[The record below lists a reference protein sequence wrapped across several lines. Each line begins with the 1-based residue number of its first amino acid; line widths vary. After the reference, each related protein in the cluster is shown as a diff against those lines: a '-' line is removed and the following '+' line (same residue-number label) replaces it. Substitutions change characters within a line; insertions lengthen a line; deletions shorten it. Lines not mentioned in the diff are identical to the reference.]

1 MAGSA
6 VRSDAPPL
14 TPVSWALLDSLPD
27 PARREVVA
35 HAHARRFGRG
45 DVVFREGDS
54 GDSLHLVESG
64 MFAIRV
70 SASDGE
76 ALTVN
81 VVSPGEFFGELA
93 LVRAAHTPRRTATVI
108 ALVPSTTLALA
119 GSAFMALRT
128 AHPSV
133 DQLVVAAL
141 AQRVE
146 ELGTRLLEALYVGVD
161 RRVYRRLL
169 ELAEV
174 CSRTSADGVIPV
186 SQTDLA
192 AMAGASRPTV
202 NQVLQKLVAR
212 GTISLHRRQIVI
224 ENLGAL
230 RAAAPGFE
238 S

>member
-1 MAGSA
+1 MS
-6 VRSDAPPL
+6 
-14 TPVSWALLDSLPD
+14 PVAWALLDSLPEQ
-27 PARREVVA
+27 ARREVVA
-35 HAHARRFGRG
+35 TAHPRSFGRG
-45 DVVFREGDS
+45 DVVFHEGDP
-54 GDSLHLVESG
+54 GDSLHLVRSG

-76 ALTVN
+76 TLTVN
-81 VVSPGEFFGELA
+81 VVAPGEFFGELA
-93 LVRAAHTPRRTATVI
+93 LIRAAHRPRRTATVI

-119 GSAFMALRT
+119 GSAFTALRA

-146 ELGTRLLEALYVGVD
+146 ELGGRLLEALYVGVD

-174 CSRTSADGVIPV
+174 CSRTSSDGLIPL

-192 AMAGASRPTV
+192 GMAGASRPTV
-202 NQVLQKLVAR
+202 NQVLQRLVAR

-224 ENLGAL
+224 EDLAAL
-230 RAAAPGFE
+230 RAAAPGFD

>member
-1 MAGSA
+1 MS
-6 VRSDAPPL
+6 
-14 TPVSWALLDSLPD
+14 PVAWALLESLPES
-27 PARREVVA
+27 ARRELMANA
-35 HAHARRFGRG
+35 HPRSFGRG
-45 DVVFREGDS
+45 DVVFHEGDP
-54 GDSLHLVESG
+54 GDSLHLVRSG

-81 VVSPGEFFGELA
+81 VVAPGEFFGELA

-146 ELGTRLLEALYVGVD
+146 ELGARLLEALYVGVD

-174 CSRTSADGVIPV
+174 CSRASSDGVIPL

-192 AMAGASRPTV
+192 GMAGASRPTV
-202 NQVLQKLVAR
+202 NQVLQRLVAR

-224 ENLGAL
+224 EDLAAL
-230 RAAAPGFE
+230 RAASPGFD

>member
-1 MAGSA
+1 M
-6 VRSDAPPL
+6 
-14 TPVSWALLDSLPD
+14 
-27 PARREVVA
+27 
-35 HAHARRFGRG
+35 
-45 DVVFREGDS
+45 
-54 GDSLHLVESG
+54 
-64 MFAIRV
+64 
-70 SASDGE
+70 SASTG
-76 ALTVN
+76 
-81 VVSPGEFFGELA
+81 
-93 LVRAAHTPRRTATVI
+93 
-108 ALVPSTTLALA
+108 
-119 GSAFMALRT
+119 
-128 AHPSV
+128 
-133 DQLVVAAL
+133 
-141 AQRVE
+141 
-146 ELGTRLLEALYVGVD
+146 
-161 RRVYRRLL
+161 RVYRRLL